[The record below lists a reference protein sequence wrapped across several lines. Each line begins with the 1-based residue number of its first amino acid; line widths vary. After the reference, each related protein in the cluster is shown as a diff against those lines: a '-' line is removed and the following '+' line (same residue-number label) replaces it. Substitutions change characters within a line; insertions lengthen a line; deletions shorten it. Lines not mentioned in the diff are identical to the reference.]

1 MTINQRYLSNISVA
15 SVCALLW
22 IWVIPGTIAL
32 RHGLLGIGCI
42 AGILLVKNSWASLS
56 KSRFRLTPLCAIAG
70 LFIWVGIHYLFFSLN
85 PTLELSEIKGLWLRS
100 FAGCMMAMG
109 LAIALSNHHSLRKYF
124 YISIFA
130 VPFLNLMTYLIACI
144 QNGAFIKPI
153 DFFQFYFAKIETA
166 YFGAVATVVAVIR
179 LYFALFDNNQKNRN
193 LQMALYF
200 LGIALVLLSDLV
212 TNTKNGIAITLSL
225 CALLSLAIA
234 VKVLSNLKSA
244 KGPAFIVG
252 VLMLFLLALVWQG
265 HKSFAYKGWD
275 TIYQDIGVAIDIDK
289 NTQWQKKEGTVEPPL
304 NSLGLPASLNTYSR
318 FAYGAVG
325 IRLISS
331 YPYGYGS
338 INQSF
343 DGLQTFANVDHEHR
357 GQVHS
362 GWIDFGL
369 AFGLPG
375 LALIFTSLIAVIII
389 GIRQKNELSMLA
401 ALLAGMLIPFGL
413 IAEISYK
420 QYFEATLFF
429 IVFAA
434 TIVALIPRLNL
445 NQLAQSR

>member
-1 MTINQRYLSNISVA
+1 MTINQGYLSNISVA
-15 SVCALLW
+15 SVCGLLW

-32 RHGLLGIGCI
+32 RHGLLAVGCI
-42 AGILLVKNSWASLS
+42 AGIFLVKSRWGVLS
-56 KSRFRLTPLCAIAG
+56 RSRIHLLPLYAIAA
-70 LFIWVGIHYLFFSLN
+70 LFVWVGIHYNFFSLN
-85 PTLELSEIKGLWLRS
+85 HALEFSEIKGLWFRS
-100 FAGCMMAMG
+100 FAGCMMAIG
-109 LAIALSNHHSLRKYF
+109 FAIAFYDHKSLRKYF
-124 YISIFA
+124 YISIFS
-130 VPFLNLMTYLIACI
+130 VPFLNLMSYLIACI
-144 QNGAFIKPI
+144 QKGAFIKPI

-166 YFGAVATVVAVIR
+166 YFGAVATVIAVNR
-179 LYFALFDNNQKNRN
+179 LYHLLFSVELKSRN
-193 LQMALYF
+193 HQIALYF

-212 TNTKNGIAITLSL
+212 ANTKNGMAITLSL
-225 CALLSLAIA
+225 CALLSLAIT
-234 VKVLSNLKSA
+234 VKIFSNVKSA
-244 KGPAFIVG
+244 KVPAFIVST
-252 VLMLFLLALVWQG
+252 LMLFLLTLVWQG

-275 TIYQDIGVAIDIDK
+275 TIYQDIAVAIDVDK
-289 NTQWQKKEGTVEPPL
+289 NTQWQKKEGLVEPPL

-325 IRLISS
+325 IRLIASF
-331 YPYGYGS
+331 PYGYGS

-343 DGLQTFANVDHEHR
+343 DGLQSFANIYHEHR

-375 LALIFTSLIAVIII
+375 LALIFTSLIGIII
-389 GIRQKNELSMLA
+389 LGSRQKNELSILA
-401 ALLAGMLIPFGL
+401 SLLAGMLIPFGL

-434 TIVALIPRLNL
+434 TIIALSSKPNP
-445 NQLAQSR
+445 S